1 MNTDSMV
8 LQVFQAARDLPQES
22 NCVFTFDSVN
32 NCVTVIV
39 HERNPEG
46 VCKSCNPER
55 LIIQETIFIGVSDY
69 IDRLDSIIER
79 LEGMAK

>member
-8 LQVFQAARDLPQES
+8 LQVFQAVRDLPQEF
-22 NCVFTFDSVN
+22 NGVFTFDSVN
-32 NCVTVIV
+32 NCITVIIR
-39 HERNPEG
+39 ERNPEG